1 MKHSMGALGIS
12 HGNQIERSQL
22 MNNLKTVVAIAVGSL
37 FAGAA
42 FAQSNYSIE
51 QRDRIEQQRIDRG
64 VQSGQL
70 TSREAD
76 RLQGERAQ
84 IERMES
90 RARSDGVMTRNE
102 RARID
107 GAQDRLSRD
116 IRRESNDRQTSN
128 GYGRQYDN
136 RGNGW
141 GRGNDNGRG
150 HDFGRGNDNGRGHD
164 FGRGNDQRQ
173 FGNRDGGRGDHNTTH
188 AGTTT
193 PGTGTSTGTGNG
205 HGWTQHAGNGTG
217 TTTGTG
223 TGTTTGTGNNHG
235 STPRTGTTTHASMP
249 QAQVRST
256 QTQASRQVSMA
267 SQGGNSGHRT
277 R

>member
-1 MKHSMGALGIS
+1 
-12 HGNQIERSQL
+12 
-22 MNNLKTVVAIAVGSL
+22 MNKLKTVVAIAVGSL

-51 QRDRIEQQRIDRG
+51 QRDRIEQARIDRG

-90 RARSDGVMTRNE
+90 RARSDGTLTRNE

-128 GYGRQYDN
+128 GYGRQGDN

-141 GRGNDNGRG
+141 GRGNERGYEHGARGGHTGYENGARGAGFRPSLMRMPAGAMTRTRTVGRRAPGRARRQARARRG
-150 HDFGRGNDNGRGHD
+150 HA
-164 FGRGNDQRQ
+164 QRMDAAHRLGLRSSSQ
-173 FGNRDGGRGDHNTTH
+173 SDR
-188 AGTTT
+188 
-193 PGTGTSTGTGNG
+193 GTGR
-205 HGWTQHAGNGTG
+205 Q
-217 TTTGTG
+217 
-223 TGTTTGTGNNHG
+223 
-235 STPRTGTTTHASMP
+235 ASMP
-249 QAQVRST
+249 QAQARST
-256 QTQASRQVSMA
+256 QSTPRATGQVA
-267 SQGGNSGHRT
+267 VARQGGDSGRRT

>member
-1 MKHSMGALGIS
+1 
-12 HGNQIERSQL
+12 
-22 MNNLKTVVAIAVGSL
+22 MNKLKTVVAIAVGSL

-51 QRDRIEQQRIDRG
+51 QRDRIEQARIDRG
-64 VQSGQL
+64 VQSGQI

-76 RLQGERAQ
+76 RLQGQRAQ

-90 RARSDGVMTRNE
+90 RARSDGTLTRNE

-128 GYGRQYDN
+128 GYGRQNDN

-150 HDFGRGNDNGRGHD
+150 NDFGRGHDNRRGNDFGRGNDNGRGHD

-173 FGNRDGGRGDHNTTH
+173 FGNRDAGRGDNNTTH
-188 AGTTT
+188 TSNTT
-193 PGTGTSTGTGNG
+193 PGTGTGTGNSHGWTPRAGNTTPSTGTQT
-205 HGWTQHAGNGTG
+205 HTG
-217 TTTGTG
+217 QSDRSGG
-223 TGTTTGTGNNHG
+223 
-235 STPRTGTTTHASMP
+235 RQASMP
-249 QAQVRST
+249 QAQARST
-256 QTQASRQVSMA
+256 QSTPRATGQVA
-267 SQGGNSGHRT
+267 VARQGGDSGRRT

>member
-1 MKHSMGALGIS
+1 
-12 HGNQIERSQL
+12 

-90 RARSDGVMTRNE
+90 RARADGVMTQNE
-102 RARID
+102 RARIN

-128 GYGRQYDN
+128 GYGRQGDY

-141 GRGNDNGRG
+141 GRGNERGYENGARG
-150 HDFGRGNDNGRGHD
+150 GHNGFENGA
-164 FGRGNDQRQ
+164 
-173 FGNRDGGRGDHNTTH
+173 RGDSRSNGWTQH
-188 AGTTT
+188 AGNGTGTTT
-193 PGTGTSTGTGNG
+193 GTGTGTTTGTGG
-205 HGWTQHAGNGTG
+205 SHGWTQHAGNGTG

-223 TGTTTGTGNNHG
+223 TGTTTGTGNSHG

-256 QTQASRQVSMA
+256 QTQANRQVSMA
-267 SQGGNSGHRT
+267 SQGNSGHRT

>member
-1 MKHSMGALGIS
+1 
-12 HGNQIERSQL
+12 
-22 MNNLKTVVAIAVGSL
+22 MNKLKTVVAIAVGSL

-51 QRDRIEQQRIDRG
+51 QRDRIEQARIDRG
-64 VQSGQL
+64 VESGQI

-76 RLQGERAQ
+76 RLQGQRAQ

-90 RARSDGVMTRNE
+90 RARSDGTLTRNE

-128 GYGRQYDN
+128 GYGRQNDN

-141 GRGNDNGRG
+141 GRGNERGYEHGARGGHTGYENGARG
-150 HDFGRGNDNGRGHD
+150 QGFDHRDANAGRRNDSHQNGW
-164 FGRGNDQRQ
+164 
-173 FGNRDGGRGDHNTTH
+173 
-188 AGTTT
+188 T
-193 PGTGTSTGTGNG
+193 PRTGTGTTAS
-205 HGWTQHAGNGTG
+205 TG
-217 TTTGTG
+217 TTTGTRNG
-223 TGTTTGTGNNHG
+223 W
-235 STPRTGTTTHASMP
+235 SPRTGSDSRSSQSDRGTGRQASMP
-249 QAQVRST
+249 QAQARST
-256 QTQASRQVSMA
+256 QSTPRATGQVA
-267 SQGGNSGHRT
+267 VARQGGDSGRRT

>member
-1 MKHSMGALGIS
+1 
-12 HGNQIERSQL
+12 
-22 MNNLKTVVAIAVGSL
+22 MNKIRTVIAVAVGSL

-51 QRDRIEQQRIDRG
+51 QRDRIEQARIDRG

-128 GYGRQYDN
+128 GYGRQDDN

-173 FGNRDGGRGDHNTTH
+173 FGNRDGGRGEHNSTH

-193 PGTGTSTGTGNG
+193 PRTD
-205 HGWTQHAGNGTG
+205 
-217 TTTGTG
+217 TT
-223 TGTTTGTGNNHG
+223 
-235 STPRTGTTTHASMP
+235 TPRTGTQTHTGQSDRSGGRQASMP
-249 QAQVRST
+249 QAQARST
-256 QTQASRQVSMA
+256 QSTPRATGQVA
-267 SQGGNSGHRT
+267 VARQGGDSGRRT